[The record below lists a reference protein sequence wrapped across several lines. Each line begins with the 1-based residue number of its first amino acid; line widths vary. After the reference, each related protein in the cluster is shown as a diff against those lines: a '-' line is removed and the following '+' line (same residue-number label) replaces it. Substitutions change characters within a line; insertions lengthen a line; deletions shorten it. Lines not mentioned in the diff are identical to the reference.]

1 MHRLLTVP
9 SLVLFFPLVPLTPL
23 EGQTPAPS
31 GAPGP
36 GADGVQTVPPALKAL
51 RAEFLGQIASSA
63 RQLTEQFANA
73 LTRLEDELAASG
85 DYEEAMVVQTRV
97 REVQASLAQTPAP
110 LPDPGV
116 PLPAD
121 AAKISSAVTLD
132 LDALTAW
139 RTTGSYAEWS
149 LQHLSPGRYSVQ
161 FSYLL
166 AEAPSAD
173 VTLSSRFETLDVAKF
188 KLTEVSLLA
197 QAAANTRLFEL
208 SRSRDPSAYSS
219 ASSEPVTITRSSITL
234 RLEALQGCAAN
245 TIRIKDIRLVPVP
258 VEVPSSAAVAAST
271 PSLPAT
277 GEKDVESLRGRF
289 SRQFDAS
296 RMPLLADYQ
305 ARLKTLA
312 AQPAVVRDPDLLDQ
326 IEAEQKR
333 SADPAR
339 TLFASP
345 GGRKRDGTTPGDSAM
360 DGFEDLRGARLVID
374 PAATAERLKIEH
386 EGRQFWIKLAWVKP
400 LPASPDDK
408 DALQSAVKHFKIEPD
423 EALTVG
429 REVKNFITGYLE
441 DRPLRLLV
449 RGRKNGA
456 GPASPALVY
465 LDDVGLLFQLVLI
478 DNGFAAYAPP
488 PGNDRRPTGE
498 MALMKMLADHE
509 QQARMRKPA
518 PGAWAF
524 TTESKP

>member
-1 MHRLLTVP
+1 MHRLLTIPTLVLLI
-9 SLVLFFPLVPLTPL
+9 SLVPMMVTL
-23 EGQTPAPS
+23 EAQ
-31 GAPGP
+31 APGP
-36 GADGVQTVPPALKAL
+36 SGPPVPNSGAVQAGPPALQAL
-51 RAEFLGQIASSA
+51 RAEFLGQIASSS

-73 LTRLEDELAASG
+73 LTRLEDELAAAG
-85 DYEEAMVVQTRV
+85 DYEDAMVVQARV
-97 REVQASLAQTPAP
+97 QEVQASLAQTPAP
-110 LPDPGV
+110 PPDPGV
-116 PLPAD
+116 PMPAD

-132 LDALTAW
+132 LGALTAW
-139 RTTGSYAEWS
+139 RTTGSYAEWT
-149 LQHLSPGRYSVQ
+149 LQHLSPGKYSVQ

-166 AEAPSAD
+166 AEAPVPD
-173 VTLSSRFETLDVAKF
+173 VTLSSRFEALDVAKF

-208 SRSRDPSAYSS
+208 SRSKDPSVYSS
-219 ASSEPVTITRSSITL
+219 ASSEPITITRSSITL
-234 RLEALQGCAAN
+234 RLEALQACAAN

-258 VEVPSSAAVAAST
+258 AEMPPSPAVAASS
-271 PSLPAT
+271 SLPAT
-277 GEKDVESLRGRF
+277 GEKDVESLRSRF
-289 SRQFDAS
+289 SQQFAAA

-312 AQPAVVRDPDLLDQ
+312 AQPAVIGESDLLDQ

-333 SADPAR
+333 IADPSR
-339 TLFASP
+339 TPFGAP
-345 GGRKRDGTTPGDSAM
+345 GGRKRDGGAPGDSAM
-360 DGFEDLRGARLVID
+360 DGFEDLRGARLVVD
-374 PAATAERLKIEH
+374 PAATAERLKVEH

-408 DALQSAVKHFKIEPD
+408 DAIQSAVKHFKIEPD

-488 PGNDRRPTGE
+488 PGNDRRPTSE

-509 QQARMRKPA
+509 QQARKRKPA